1 MAKVKTH
8 PWDPAEH
15 IVDGG
20 DVLAYLHVIAVE
32 EYDADVTPYF
42 LDCIARSKGVAE
54 IAGVV
59 CHESND
65 GGRLVTVATTGGVET
80 TIDVAPEVDLDSIR
94 RALVREGAV
103 ETVEV

>member
-15 IVDGG
+15 IVDGE
-20 DVLAYLHVIAVE
+20 DVLAYLHVITVE

-42 LDCIARSKGVAE
+42 LDCIARSKGVTE

-59 CHESND
+59 CHESSD
-65 GGRLVTVATTGGVET
+65 GGRLVTVATTGGVEAK
-80 TIDVAPEVDLDSIR
+80 IDVAPEVDLDSIR
-94 RALVREGAV
+94 GALVRGATV
-103 ETVEV
+103 ATVEV